1 MRKILLLLPFF
12 LWTCG
17 GGGSPTEPE
26 VPLAYNLSLT
36 TNEDTALTFTFED
49 ISSSSTI
56 SISRNTKNGTLTLS
70 GSSATYTPNND
81 FNGTDTFSYI
91 VVENGLNSNAADA
104 EITVLPV
111 NDAPTME
118 DTIVNEMFNNK
129 TVQFQTNINDI
140 DSDNF
145 SLSLLTQPKN
155 GYVTFNNNTVIY
167 TATSKGEESFNI
179 QASDGELNSN
189 IAEVAIT
196 IIDDFWTSDYSPIG
210 SRVKEKNDT
219 IIIAGTNLNGYS
231 YDKSLTM
238 IDSQGN
244 ILLQQ
249 ELDFHGQL
257 IQDLIITD
265 SNDLYISGRGPSSS
279 NYEGGYFAK
288 MDLNFSVQWE
298 KEFYNSG
305 GDGQVWFVYDFL
317 ELENEEIL
325 VTGRDNTTNRILHY
339 SSNGSL
345 LNHYT
350 AKDSNGNVNYQRS
363 KSISIIKKN
372 NIFIISHI
380 NGDIFELDLSNDT
393 YDVVTNIGDGW
404 INSFEKIND
413 GGFIV
418 SGIEGSGSPNH
429 LIKKLD
435 SSYNVE
441 WESSFDS
448 GSNNIY
454 YYRESFAHL
463 TVNEV
468 QTIDNDIYVMA
479 YFRDAPSS
487 ERRSG
492 VIVKKFDI
500 NGNVE
505 WSEEILFKQNMYP
518 SSFTISSNNE
528 LIISGHYEEY
538 LSSMEGIEGNMII
551 IKIDSQGN
559 IIN

>member
-1 MRKILLLLPFF
+1 MRKILFIIPFF

-393 YDVVTNIGDGW
+393 YNLVKNIGDNW
-404 INSFEKIND
+404 VNSFEKTND
-413 GGFIV
+413 DGFIV
-418 SGIEGSGSPNH
+418 SGIEGNSSPNH

-468 QTIDNDIYVMA
+468 QTIDNDIYVVA
-479 YFRDAPSS
+479 YFFRDGN
-487 ERRSG
+487 RG
-492 VIVKKFDI
+492 VIVKKFDV
-500 NGNVE
+500 NGNEE
-505 WSEEILFKQNMYP
+505 WSREILFKQTMYP
-518 SSFTISSNNE
+518 SSFTVSSNDE
-528 LIISGHYEEY
+528 LIVSGFYEEY
-538 LSSMEGIEGNMII
+538 FSSMEGIEGSMII

>member
-1 MRKILLLLPFF
+1 MRKILFFIPLF
-12 LWTCG
+12 LWTCGGG

-393 YDVVTNIGDGW
+393 YNLVKNIGDNW
-404 INSFEKIND
+404 VNSFEKTND
-413 GGFIV
+413 DGFIV
-418 SGIEGSGSPNH
+418 SGIEGNSSPNH

-468 QTIDNDIYVMA
+468 QTIDNDIYVVA
-479 YFRDAPSS
+479 YFFRDGN
-487 ERRSG
+487 RG
-492 VIVKKFDI
+492 VIVKKFDV
-500 NGNVE
+500 NGNEE
-505 WSEEILFKQNMYP
+505 WSREILFKQTMYP
-518 SSFTISSNNE
+518 SSFTVSSNDE
-528 LIISGHYEEY
+528 LIVSGFYEEY
-538 LSSMEGIEGNMII
+538 FSSMEGIEGSMII

>member
-393 YDVVTNIGDGW
+393 YNLVKNIGDNW
-404 INSFEKIND
+404 VNSFEKTND
-413 GGFIV
+413 DGFIV
-418 SGIEGSGSPNH
+418 SGIEGNSSPNH

-468 QTIDNDIYVMA
+468 QTIDNDIYVVA
-479 YFRDAPSS
+479 YFFRDGN
-487 ERRSG
+487 RG
-492 VIVKKFDI
+492 VIVKKFDV
-500 NGNVE
+500 NGNEE
-505 WSEEILFKQNMYP
+505 WSREILFKQTMYP
-518 SSFTISSNNE
+518 SSFTVSSNDE
-528 LIISGHYEEY
+528 LIVSGFYEEY
-538 LSSMEGIEGNMII
+538 FSSMEGIEGSMII

>member
-111 NDAPTME
+111 NDAPTRE

-393 YDVVTNIGDGW
+393 YNLVKNIGDNW
-404 INSFEKIND
+404 VNSFEKTND
-413 GGFIV
+413 DGFIV
-418 SGIEGSGSPNH
+418 SGIEGNSSPNH

-468 QTIDNDIYVMA
+468 QTIDNDIYVVA
-479 YFRDAPSS
+479 YFFRDGN
-487 ERRSG
+487 RG
-492 VIVKKFDI
+492 VIVKKFDV
-500 NGNVE
+500 NGNEE
-505 WSEEILFKQNMYP
+505 WSREILFKQTMYP
-518 SSFTISSNNE
+518 SSFTVSSNDE
-528 LIISGHYEEY
+528 LIVSGFYEEY
-538 LSSMEGIEGNMII
+538 FSSMEGIEGSMII